1 MQYFANLNENNI
13 IDNRKFWQT
22 VKPFLSGK
30 KIKGKNNLEKIIS
43 ADVEVGNNL
52 NTFFSKLVKILN
64 ILEKIADNNLPYGLS
79 RHATLNGILKY
90 KDHPSIRII
99 ERVSQRFS
107 SFYFSPVDENTVP
120 NKIRNLKSNKTLKDT
135 DIPVKILIL
144 NAEFF
149 AEYIYL

>member
-13 IDNRKFWQT
+13 IDNRKFSQA
-22 VKPFLSGK
+22 VKRFLSGT
-30 KIKGKNNLEKIIS
+30 KIKGKINLEEIIS

-52 NTFFSKLVKILN
+52 NTFFSKLVKILK
-64 ILEKIADNNLPYGLS
+64 ILEKIADTNLPYGLS

-135 DIPVKILIL
+135 DIPVNILIL

>member
-30 KIKGKNNLEKIIS
+30 KIKRKNNLEKIIS
-43 ADVEVGNNL
+43 ADVEAGNNL
-52 NTFFSKLVKILN
+52 NTFFSKLVKILK
-64 ILEKIADNNLPYGLS
+64 ILEKIADTNLPYGLS